1 MTCSS
6 SSTDNQCQNGPSMS
20 ATTTVHAQRVL
31 VAGHAAGDI
40 AASREMLSFWGG
52 VDPATGTVIDHRH
65 SLCGQSIADRVVVLP
80 KGKGSST
87 GSYVLLDA
95 WVGRTGPAALLLNK
109 VDEIISLGAVVHEE
123 LNGQTIPVFV
133 LDDAAFEQALS
144 ARSAE
149 LWDDGT
155 VVLHD

>member
-1 MTCSS
+1 M
-6 SSTDNQCQNGPSMS
+6 ST
-20 ATTTVHAQRVL
+20 TTTVYAERVL
-31 VAGHAAGDI
+31 VAGDASGAI
-40 AASREMLSFWGG
+40 AASTEMLSFWGG
-52 VDPATGTVIDHRH
+52 VDPATGVVIDHRH
-65 SLCGQSIADRVVVLP
+65 SLSGQSIAGRVVVLP

-95 WVGRTGPAALLLNK
+95 WVAGTGPAGLLLNK

-123 LNGQTIPVFV
+123 LNGPAVPVFV
-133 LDDAAFEQALS
+133 LDDAAFGRALA

-149 LWDDGT
+149 LRADGT